1 MESTSVGS
9 ARVRYASV
17 PAYRPPDYRSRGDG
31 DQVSRALSRS
41 AMYSDVKSPL
51 IPSADM
57 SRSDIGAAP
66 GVAVTDV
73 GGGALF

>member
-1 MESTSVGS
+1 
-9 ARVRYASV
+9 
-17 PAYRPPDYRSRGDG
+17 
-31 DQVSRALSRS
+31 
-41 AMYSDVKSPL
+41 MYSDVKSPL